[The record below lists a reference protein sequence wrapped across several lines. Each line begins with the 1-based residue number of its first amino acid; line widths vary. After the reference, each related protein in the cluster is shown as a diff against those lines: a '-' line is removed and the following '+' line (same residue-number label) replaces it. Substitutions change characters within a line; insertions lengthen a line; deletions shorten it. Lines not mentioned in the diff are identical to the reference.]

1 MRRRAR
7 KRVAGMGDVIRI
19 KLVRSPIGT
28 TQRIRET
35 LRGLGLTRMGRER
48 ELTRT
53 PMVDGMLR
61 RVAHLVA
68 EIKPGEVKPGNRKAG
83 QAANTPSGHI
93 LSA

>member
-1 MRRRAR
+1 
-7 KRVAGMGDVIRI
+7 MGDVIRI

-28 TQRIRET
+28 TRRIRET

-68 EIKPGEVKPGNRKAG
+68 EVKPVR
-83 QAANTPSGHI
+83 
-93 LSA
+93 